1 MIILGIYG
9 SFGWEANES
18 YNKFSGLETD
28 DPWVHDSG
36 ATLFIN
42 GKHICSISEERLTR
56 VKREGNFPTNSI
68 NYCLSEGNIS
78 AEDVEY
84 VYIPTMANFLF
95 YKKLY
100 GNAVT
105 DIAEKN
111 FPNAKIEFLSHHVSH
126 AFSSIFTSNF
136 NEGCLITT
144 DGGGSIVSFSD
155 SQPPPDNVIDL
166 DYYAEQYSPF
176 IETST
181 IGYFNKEK
189 KIFRLFPNIKGANNF
204 GAFYS
209 GTSYAIYCQKTKSH
223 LEEGNKNHRDSFV
236 GKIMGLSAYGK
247 NFKFSERHKLYTTH
261 KDVHY
266 NGMPFV
272 KLKINSGGLE
282 KNMHPN
288 AQAYVVQKNF
298 ELAMMEYIE
307 SLHKDNYLE
316 KNICLSGGVYL
327 NVLTNSL
334 IKESGL
340 FDNIHIPPYTDDS
353 GLHFGAACYGLF
365 KNNQSITVPENIALL
380 GKEYTNDEI
389 EFELKQNKLN
399 YEKYDNFEE
408 LCELTAKKLNDGSI
422 VAWFQGRSE
431 HGPRALGSRSILM
444 HPGPRKNK
452 DIMNER
458 VKHREY
464 WRPFAGIILEEH
476 LTDYFNEDYNSP
488 YMLYSL
494 TVKDEMKQEIA
505 AITHVD
511 GTCRIQTVNKKLN
524 EKVTTLLNKFKK
536 ESGVPAVLNTSF
548 NDNGEPIVES
558 PKDAVSSFLK
568 MDIDYL
574 VIGNFIVSK

>member
-1 MIILGIYG
+1 MIILGLYG
-9 SFGWEANES
+9 SIGWEANES
-18 YNKFSGLETD
+18 HDPYSETD

-42 GKHICSISEERLTR
+42 GKHICSIAEERLTR
-56 VKREGNFPTNSI
+56 VKREGNFPINAI
-68 NYCLSEGNIS
+68 NYCLSEGNIN
-78 AEDVEY
+78 AEDVEH
-84 VYIPTMANFLF
+84 VYIPTMSNYLF

-100 GNAVT
+100 DNTVKN
-105 DIAEKN
+105 IIKKN
-111 FPNAKIEFLSHHVSH
+111 FPNAKIEFLSHHIAH

-136 NEGCLITT
+136 NDGCFVTI
-144 DGGGSIVSFSD
+144 DGGGSVLFGVER
-155 SQPPPDNVIDL
+155 QDL
-166 DYYAEQYSPF
+166 GV
-176 IETST
+176 ETST
-181 IGYFNKEK
+181 MGYFNKEK
-189 KIFRLFPNIKGANNF
+189 KIFRLFHNIQNTNNF
-204 GAFYS
+204 GNFYRF
-209 GTSYAIYCQKTKSH
+209 TSYAIYCQKIKSKIDP
-223 LEEGNKNHRDSFV
+223 GNKKYRGSFE

-247 NFKFSERHKLYTTH
+247 RLKFSKEHKLYTTH
-261 KDVHY
+261 KDAYY
-266 NGMPFV
+266 NGIPFIQ
-272 KLKINSGGLE
+272 LTIDSENLDY
-282 KNMHPN
+282 NIHPN
-288 AQAYVVQKNF
+288 EQAYVIQKNF
-298 ELAMMEYIE
+298 ELAMMEYFE
-307 SLHKDNYLE
+307 SLNEGGYLE
-316 KNICLSGGVYL
+316 KNLCLSGGVYL

-334 IKESGL
+334 IKKSGL
-340 FDNIHIPPYTDDS
+340 FDNVHIPPYTNDS

-365 KNNQSITVPENIALL
+365 KNNQSITIPENIALL

-389 EFELKQNKLN
+389 ELELKQNKVN
-399 YEKYDNFEE
+399 YKKYDNFEE

-444 HPGPRKNK
+444 HPGPKNNK

-458 VKHREY
+458 IKHREY

-476 LTDYFNEDYNSP
+476 LTDYFNEDHSSP

-494 TVKDEMKQEIA
+494 TVKDEMKQELA

-524 EKVTTLLNKFKK
+524 KKVTTLLNKFKK

-548 NDNGEPIVES
+548 NDNGEPIIEN
-558 PKDAVSSFLK
+558 PKDAISSFLK

>member
-1 MIILGIYG
+1 MIVLGIYG
-9 SFGWEANES
+9 AFGWEANES
-18 YNKFSGLETD
+18 YDPNPKMP

-42 GKHICSISEERLTR
+42 GKHICSIAEERLTR
-56 VKREGNFPTNSI
+56 IKREGNFPTNAI
-68 NYCLSEGNIS
+68 NYCLSEGNIV
-78 AEDVEY
+78 AEDVEHI
-84 VYIPTMANFLF
+84 YIPTMCNYLF
-95 YKKLY
+95 YKDLFD
-100 GNAVT
+100 NIVT
-105 DIAEKN
+105 KIIKEN
-111 FPNAKIEFLSHHVSH
+111 FPNAKIEFISHHIAH
-126 AFSSIFTSNF
+126 AFSSIFTSDF
-136 NEGCLITT
+136 NDGCFVTI
-144 DGGGSIVSFSD
+144 DGSGSIFL
-155 SQPPPDNVIDL
+155 DNHKKQIGREL
-166 DYYAEQYSPF
+166 
-176 IETST
+176 ST

-189 KIFRLFPNIKGANNF
+189 KIFRIFNNLHTANNF
-204 GAFYS
+204 GHFYS
-209 GTSYAIYCQKTKSH
+209 SLSHYIYTQKTNSSISIRDRKYRGSF
-223 LEEGNKNHRDSFV
+223 EGKL
-236 GKIMGLSAYGK
+236 MGLSAYG
-247 NFKFSERHKLYTTH
+247 NTFKFSEEHKLYYTH
-261 KDVHY
+261 KEAHY
-266 NGMPFV
+266 NGMPYVIFDV
-272 KLKINSGGLE
+272 NSII
-282 KNMHPN
+282 KPMYPN
-288 AQAYVVQKNF
+288 EQAYQIQKNF
-298 ELAMMEYIE
+298 ELGMMEYFE
-307 SLHKDNYLE
+307 SLNENGYLE

-389 EFELKQNKLN
+389 EFELKQNKVN
-399 YEKYDNFEE
+399 YEKYDDFEE
-408 LCELTAKKLNDGSI
+408 LCKLTAKKLNDGNI

-452 DIMNER
+452 DILNKR

-476 LTDYFNEDYNSP
+476 LTDYFKEDYSSP

-494 TVKDEMKQEIA
+494 TVKDEMKQELA

-536 ESGVPAVLNTSF
+536 ESGVPVVLNTSF
-548 NDNGEPIVES
+548 NDNGEPIIES